1 MMTKFEQDWLRKF
14 KDQGA
19 MELELGEYKSDYDYV
34 GPEDWRRKII
44 PRTIYGV
51 DVNLAAYRH
60 DYMYA
65 KGGAQADR
73 FNADAAFLA
82 DMCQLI
88 EHSDWGIWRKWFK
101 WLLRGLAFQRA
112 MKYFLAVRAG
122 GKDSFGPDKK

>member
-1 MMTKFEQDWLRKF
+1 MTKFEQDWLNKF
-14 KDQGA
+14 KDRGA
-19 MELELGEYKSDYDYV
+19 MELAIGEYKSDYDYV
-34 GPEDWRRKII
+34 GPEDWRRKAI

-60 DYMYA
+60 DYLYV
-65 KGGAQADR
+65 KGGTQKDR
-73 FNADAAFLA
+73 FDADAAFLA

-88 EHSDWGIWRKWFK
+88 EAHDWGALKKWFK

-122 GKDSFGPDKK
+122 GKDIFEANNK

>member
-1 MMTKFEQDWLRKF
+1 MTKFEEEWLSKF
-14 KDQGA
+14 SDLKEMTLLIGR
-19 MELELGEYKSDYDYV
+19 YKTDYDYV
-34 GPEDWRRKII
+34 GPEDWRRKMI
-44 PRTIYGV
+44 PRKIYGV

-60 DYMYA
+60 DYLYA
-65 KGGAQADR
+65 KSGTQADR

-88 EHSDWGIWRKWFK
+88 EHSDWGVLRKWFK
-101 WLLRGLAFQRA
+101 WFLRGLAFQRA

>member
-1 MMTKFEQDWLRKF
+1 MTKFEEEWLSKF
-14 KDQGA
+14 SDLKEMTLLIGK
-19 MELELGEYKSDYDYV
+19 YKSDYDYV
-34 GPEDWRRKII
+34 GPEDWRRKTI

-60 DYMYA
+60 DYLYG
-65 KGGAQADR
+65 KGGTSKDR
-73 FNADAAFLA
+73 FDADAAFLV

-88 EHSDWGIWRKWFK
+88 EEGDWGVFRKWFK
-101 WLLRGLAFQRA
+101 WALRGLAFQRA